1 MNIAERI
8 KLVRQ
13 ARQLGQKYVAEKVG
27 FTSYDRIEQG
37 KMEPKFSQLLTICDV
52 LEIKIWELLA
62 EELIISYKEKTP

>member
-1 MNIAERI
+1 MNIGERI

-13 ARQLGQKYVAEKVG
+13 ARQLDQKSVSKKVG

-37 KMEPKFSQLLTICDV
+37 RMEPKFSQILLICDA
-52 LEIKIWELLA
+52 LDIKVWELLA